1 VKKKIRVIPVSYKH
15 GPAQDRVKSCTK
27 GLFADKIDKTRTK
40 TLLKNLAEFGRRTAR
55 NSELARLKWVFETA
69 RIRSMPRYFRSN
81 IASMAG
87 YVPGEQPGDEKL
99 AKLNTNENPYPPSP
113 SVLAALRKATNQS
126 LRLYPEP
133 LSDCLRNVAAE
144 VYGVGPNNI
153 LAGNGSDEI
162 LSIVLRCFVGRGDR
176 VAFPVP
182 TYSLYETLVKIQ
194 DGEQVCV
201 GYPADFAIPP
211 QLHSAN
217 AAVTF
222 LCNPN
227 SPSGTLVALSEI
239 DKLARAVAGVIVVDE
254 AYIDFAEDPGSSA
267 ISLIQ
272 NIPNLIVLRTFS
284 KSFSLA
290 GLRIGLAFAS
300 AELIAGMMKV
310 KDSYNLNRL
319 SLVAA
324 TAALQDLPWMQRNVR
339 RIQQT
344 RRKLIDGLR
353 KLGFY
358 VYPSHANFVMAQ
370 KKGQEQ
376 KALYHA
382 LRERKIFVRYFD
394 IPGLRDSLRIT
405 VGTAEEVENLLQE
418 IATIQ
423 NAGGVTLLQTEGGE
437 L

>member
-1 VKKKIRVIPVSYKH
+1 MS
-15 GPAQDRVKSCTK
+15 
-27 GLFADKIDKTRTK
+27 
-40 TLLKNLAEFGRRTAR
+40 
-55 NSELARLKWVFETA
+55 
-69 RIRSMPRYFRSN
+69 RYFRPN

-99 AKLNTNENPYPPSP
+99 VKLNTNENPYPPSP
-113 SVLAALRKATNQS
+113 GVLAALRDATNQS

-133 LSDCLRNVAAE
+133 LSDSLRNVAAE
-144 VYGVGPNNI
+144 VYGVRLENI

-162 LSIVLRCFVGRGDR
+162 LSIILRCFVGRADR

-182 TYSLYETLVKIQ
+182 TYSLYETLVKVQ
-194 DGEQVCV
+194 DGELVCEDF
-201 GYPADFAIPP
+201 PADFSIPP
-211 QLHSAN
+211 ELHLAN

-227 SPSGTLVALSEI
+227 SPSGTLVSLTEI
-239 DKLARAVAGVIVVDE
+239 ERLAQAVFGVLVVDE

-267 ISLIQ
+267 IYLTQST
-272 NIPNLIVLRTFS
+272 PNLIVLRTFS

-290 GLRIGLAFAS
+290 GLRIGLAFAP

-324 TAALQDLPWMQRNVR
+324 TAALQDLPWMQQNVR

-344 RRKLIDGLR
+344 RRQLVDGLV

-358 VYPSHANFVMAQ
+358 VYPSQANFVMAQ
-370 KKGQEQ
+370 RKGQEQ
-376 KALYHA
+376 KALYQA
-382 LRERKIFVRYFD
+382 LRERKIYVRYFD
-394 IPGLRDSLRIT
+394 TPELRDSLRIT
-405 VGTAEEVENLLQE
+405 VGTPEDVEMLLHE
-418 IATIQ
+418 IAAIQ
-423 NAGGVTLLQTEGGE
+423 KDSVKPLRSGGGKL
-437 L
+437 